1 MYRTSSFN
9 IDVRLLFQYAHV
21 WCIYIY
27 MYMYMYMYHIIIL
40 CLRPDEGHEPKL
52 KKLNNKILFSEV
64 HFSIMAST
72 LTILKTEAVMI

>member
-27 MYMYMYMYHIIIL
+27 MYMYHIIIL
-40 CLRPDEGHEPKL
+40 CLRPDEGHEQKL

-72 LTILKTEAVMI
+72 LTILKTEAVMT